1 MKVLGNIKKLSRS
14 PLARKNTLG
23 VIKLAFIIAVVLTLI
38 EIFLIYENEYTK
50 QHQQIELLSES
61 RANSIAL
68 SIWNTDV
75 EQTMLLLN
83 EMHQLDYVAYIRLK
97 TDTNLDIEVG
107 QKPGTSNSYVHTR
120 PLVLQLNN
128 ESYVAGELI
137 IEATPYHLFN
147 AHNLIIIANE
157 IIKTLIIAFLVM
169 LVLYK
174 LTIRHLLTISDY
186 LNKVRIEDDF
196 APLILDKEIVNNDE
210 LDIVASNLN
219 KLLHKLKLSHT
230 KLITHQEE
238 LEAAIKERTLEYKN
252 AKLDA
257 QRANKAKT
265 TFLTHTTHELRTP
278 LNAILGYAQFLEM
291 DLTDEVQKEYLSQ
304 IVNAGHHQLTLINEL
319 LDISKIEAGIIEL
332 DMQNI
337 PLNKL
342 IEECISLNQNQ
353 ALSQHIKIMCE
364 FSEDY
369 LINTDRIKL
378 KQVLLNLISNAI
390 KYNKHG
396 GKVTIR
402 TEVNSDDFIKISIHD
417 TGIGLNEKQQ
427 EMLFQSYNR
436 VGAEATTIEGTGIGL
451 VITKQIVE
459 LMGGEI
465 GLSSTSGVGS
475 TFWLTIKHKIDR

>member
-1 MKVLGNIKKLSRS
+1 MKIVEDFKKLGQS
-14 PLARKNTLG
+14 PLARKNTVG
-23 VIKLAFIIAVVLTLI
+23 VIKLVFIIAIVLTLI
-38 EIFLIYENEYTK
+38 EIFIIYESEYLK
-50 QHQQIELLSES
+50 QHKQIELLSEN

-83 EMHQLDYVAYIRLK
+83 EMLQLDYVAYIRLK
-97 TDTNLDIEVG
+97 TDTNLDIKIGEKTG
-107 QKPGTSNSYVHTR
+107 SLNGYVHTKI
-120 PLVLQLNN
+120 LTLKLNN
-128 ESYVAGELI
+128 ENHVAGELI
-137 IEATPYHLFN
+137 IEAAPYHVFN
-147 AHNLIIIANE
+147 THNLIIIANE

-174 LTIRHLLTISDY
+174 LTIRHLLAISDY
-186 LNKVRIEDDF
+186 LNKVRIEGGF
-196 APLILDKEIVNNDE
+196 SPLILDKETNRNDE

-252 AKLDA
+252 AKIEA
-257 QRANKAKT
+257 QKANEAKT

-291 DLTDEVQKEYLSQ
+291 DLTDEVQKEYLSE
-304 IVNAGHHQLTLINEL
+304 IVDAGHHQLTLINEL

-332 DMQNI
+332 DMQSI

-353 ALSQHIKIMCE
+353 ALSQQVEVMYE

-427 EMLFQSYNR
+427 GMLFQSYSR
-436 VGAEATTIEGTGIGL
+436 VGAENTNVEGTGIGL

-465 GLSSTSGVGS
+465 GLTSTSGVGS
-475 TFWLTIKHKIDR
+475 TFWLTIKHKINR